1 MKAAPLGA
9 VFTSMGHRKAV
20 LLMFLV
26 TLLWSSAGVI
36 TRHLEQARSFELTF
50 WRSAFNALALVL
62 VLGWQRGAE
71 LPRQLRQASAPVWIS
86 GLFWAVMYT
95 AFMVALTLTTVANVL
110 VTMALGPLLTALF
123 SRLFLRQRL
132 GVRSW
137 VAIVIGSIG
146 VAGMFVSQLGS
157 AAGEGGGAGT
167 HLLGLLVA
175 FAVPLATA
183 GNYTLLQGR
192 ASSDMPLAVLIGA
205 LLSAAAALPLA
216 WPLQAGAHDLALL
229 GLLGVMQLAVPCL
242 LLVRVS
248 RELPAHEVALIGLM
262 EVVFGVLW
270 AWLGAGEE
278 PSTAAL
284 VGGALV
290 IGALVVKE
298 LAPAGE

>member
-1 MKAAPLGA
+1 M
-9 VFTSMGHRKAV
+9 
-20 LLMFLV
+20 
-26 TLLWSSAGVI
+26 
-36 TRHLEQARSFELTF
+36 
-50 WRSAFNALALVL
+50 
-62 VLGWQRGAE
+62 
-71 LPRQLRQASAPVWIS
+71 
-86 GLFWAVMYT
+86 
-95 AFMVALTLTTVANVL
+95 
-110 VTMALGPLLTALF
+110 
-123 SRLFLRQRL
+123 
-132 GVRSW
+132 
-137 VAIVIGSIG
+137 AIVIGSIG
-146 VAGMFVSQLGS
+146 VAGMFMSQLGS